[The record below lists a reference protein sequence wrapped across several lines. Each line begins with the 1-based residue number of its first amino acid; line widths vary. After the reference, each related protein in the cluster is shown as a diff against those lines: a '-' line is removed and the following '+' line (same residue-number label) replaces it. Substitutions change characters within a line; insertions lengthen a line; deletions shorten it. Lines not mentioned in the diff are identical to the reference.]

1 MSTQHH
7 FSYVF
12 NEKLQRVFDC
22 FTNYSTVSL
31 ITYNGLISEVC
42 KIKGN
47 SFNEINAVFTFLYK
61 NYYHVNI
68 KVNSFVN
75 SELSKEIC
83 YEIYNV
89 KEIPNFNIKF
99 LMNFYWNTTE
109 HQTLLTFD
117 FIINDKFF
125 KELFEEEINEQDVI
139 QIVHN
144 VNTYL
149 KFNIKDLECN
159 EATIIK
165 GNIKDIWNF
174 ICDWNKLFAFVIENH
189 KIKLIYST
197 DIIQLGTQVD
207 VIEVISNKNICSMKV
222 RKICLSNTNMEIEF
236 VSWKEPEGIF
246 KRMITRLHIVKLSDK
261 ISFVRYRTI
270 SLDYICLE
278 VLVLVQGF
286 IKRCIQYTRDHFNKV
301 NASGI

>member
-7 FSYVF
+7 FSYAF
-12 NEKLQRVFDC
+12 NETLQRVFDC

-68 KVNSFVN
+68 KVISCENN
-75 SELSKEIC
+75 ELSKEMC

-109 HQTLLTFD
+109 NQTLLTFD
-117 FIINDKFF
+117 FKINDIFF
-125 KELFEEEINEQDVI
+125 KELFEDEITEQDVI

-144 VNTYL
+144 VDTYL

-159 EATIIK
+159 EATIIQ

-174 ICDWNKLFAFVIENH
+174 ICDWTKLFAFVIENH
-189 KIKLIYST
+189 KIKLMYST
-197 DIIQLGTQVD
+197 NIIQLGTQVD
-207 VIEVISNKNICSMKV
+207 VIEMISNKNICSMKV
-222 RKICLSNTNMEIEF
+222 RKICVSESNMEIEF

-246 KRMITRLHIVKLSDK
+246 KRMITCLHVVKLSNN

-278 VLVLVQGF
+278 VFVYVQGF
-286 IKRCIQYTRDHFNKV
+286 VKRCIQYTRDYFNKV